1 MADIIIWITIGFISG
16 SVPWAVII
24 GRLVSGK
31 DIRRV
36 GDGNAGAANAWKAG
50 GWVPGAISL
59 VLDTAKGTAPV
70 YFAIWHIGNP
80 DGPVGELSMALVAV
94 APIIGHAWT
103 PFLRFR
109 GGKALAV
116 SMGVWIAVTNG
127 LALILACLLLGIL
140 HLIQKNHAITVTS
153 CLVVFL
159 GVFLPSQMGL
169 FLVVLWCINVIVVIW
184 KHRSEYSDGVVLRK
198 WVRQIKRTRS

>member
-16 SVPWAVII
+16 SVPWALII
-24 GRLVSGK
+24 GRIVSGK
-31 DIRRV
+31 DIRNV

-59 VLDTAKGTAPV
+59 VLDTAKGAAPV
-70 YFAIWHIGNP
+70 YLAIWYIGKP
-80 DGPVGELSMALVAV
+80 DGPVSELSMALVAV
-94 APIIGHAWT
+94 SPIIGHAWT

-153 CLVVFL
+153 CLLLFL

-184 KHRSEYSDGVVLRK
+184 KHRAEYSDGILLRK
-198 WVRQIKRTRS
+198 WVYRMKRTRS